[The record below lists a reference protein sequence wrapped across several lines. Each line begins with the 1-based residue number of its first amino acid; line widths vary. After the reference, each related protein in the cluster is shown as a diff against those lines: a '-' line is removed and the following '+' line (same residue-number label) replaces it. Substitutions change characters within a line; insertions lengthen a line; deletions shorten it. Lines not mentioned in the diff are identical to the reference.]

1 MSDEE
6 DTRTD
11 FFQSA
16 SVERGTVAD
25 ERLREESCRM
35 VVVGNAALLDKQ
47 SALAVNRD
55 FVAASLNWIINRDR
69 LIGITPK
76 LKRSYRIEL
85 TSRQNELIFWI
96 TTIAMPGLVIALGLM
111 VWASRRAA

>member
-1 MSDEE
+1 M
-6 DTRTD
+6 
-11 FFQSA
+11 
-16 SVERGTVAD
+16 
-25 ERLREESCRM
+25 
-35 VVVGNAALLDKQ
+35 
-47 SALAVNRD
+47 
-55 FVAASLNWIINRDR
+55 
-69 LIGITPK
+69 IGITPK